1 MKMPIPDLIAVTW
14 MLLLFGAG
22 LLGSAGVMLAF
33 GVIGIIG
40 GFLAMRRTRRPLIM
54 VATIAVAVA
63 TVALAA
69 MQLILDRVR

>member
-1 MKMPIPDLIAVTW
+1 
-14 MLLLFGAG
+14 
-22 LLGSAGVMLAF
+22 
-33 GVIGIIG
+33 
-40 GFLAMRRTRRPLIM
+40 MRRTRRPLIM